1 MQLPMLRSRKST
13 TQCDRQRSGAQK
25 TKQKADFHKTTY
37 SALNTYRNA
46 CSLFRIELKIG
57 SSLASLYCLKAV
69 GVKPVARLKFLTNA
83 ETLP

>member
-1 MQLPMLRSRKST
+1 MRLPMLRSRKPAAER
-13 TQCDRQRSGAQK
+13 DHQRSSAQK
-25 TKQKADFHKTTY
+25 TKQEADFHNTTY
-37 SALNTYRNA
+37 SALNAYRNA

-57 SSLASLYCLKAV
+57 SSLANLYCLKAV